1 MCDCEQVLRFEI
13 QMKQKY
19 NIKRFFYD
27 FLNDTKLTSKMV
39 LFAMLFTYMQDS
51 LWMFFWAFDI
61 IDKVLLNNGV
71 FNGFASVVRFFLA
84 NTIIR
89 YSDCQANKIIHG
101 VLLTFIPS
109 SQTSG
114 IQWNINISSTAYDD
128 IPIDYLEH
136 FKGFIVCFMNARHAP
151 KSAQSSLS
159 LLC

>member
-1 MCDCEQVLRFEI
+1 MTLNSH
-13 QMKQKY
+13 QKWCCSQWY
-19 NIKRFFYD
+19 LHIP
-27 FLNDTKLTSKMV
+27 
-39 LFAMLFTYMQDS
+39 DS

-71 FNGFASVVRFFLA
+71 FNGFASVAHFFLA

-114 IQWNINISSTAYDD
+114 IQWNINFSSTAYDD

-151 KSAQSSLS
+151 NFVLTFTFTFLWNAALE
-159 LLC
+159 